1 MAGFAARMTDTTLH
15 PGVATGVI
23 AEGDASVLIEGL
35 PAAVFGSQHTC
46 SWVPPP
52 PHPNTTAMTGGSGSV
67 TIGGKP
73 AIRVG
78 DSAGC
83 GAVVAAG
90 ASMTF
95 IGD

>member
-1 MAGFAARMTDTTLH
+1 MTDTTLH
-15 PGVATGVI
+15 PGRATGAI
-23 AEGDASVLIEGL
+23 AEGDASVLVEGL
-35 PAAVFGSQHTC
+35 PAAVLGSNHVC
-46 SWVPPP
+46 AWVPPP
-52 PHPNTTAMTGGSGSV
+52 PHPSSTPMVGGSASV

-83 GAVVAAG
+83 GATVVAG
-90 ASMTF
+90 ATQTV